1 MRARLRTA
9 PKAARGSGKCRCA
22 KASQM
27 RHAQTSENSKHAN
40 TNRVTNSPNVMLHRA
55 IEIAN
60 KFAGCFIAPPIRLGT
75 LTGQYSSRECNSL
88 LCPGLSQLPV
98 LHRILHE

>member
-1 MRARLRTA
+1 
-9 PKAARGSGKCRCA
+9 
-22 KASQM
+22 M

-88 LCPGLSQLPV
+88 LCPGLSQ
-98 LHRILHE
+98 HRRANYNAAFYSQFGLRNLVTQK

>member
-22 KASQM
+22 NTSQM
-27 RHAQTSENSKHAN
+27 RHAQTSENSKHAT
-40 TNRVTNSPNVMLHRA
+40 TNRVTNNPNVMLHRA